1 MQLHNLSIKYKKAKR
16 VARGGK
22 RGKTSG
28 RGTKGQKSRAGH
40 RIRPAQRDYLIRLPK
55 LRGYRN
61 STKSP
66 ANLILNL
73 AELSEIKVEVINR
86 DSLKAHFG
94 KKFRNEIKILGN
106 GEIKKA
112 IKVEG
117 IKISKIAK
125 DKIEKAG
132 GSVK

>member
-1 MQLHNLSIKYKKAKR
+1 MQLHNLSIKCIKPKR
-16 VARGGK
+16 VGRGGK
-22 RGKTSG
+22 RGKTAG

-40 RIRPAQRDYLIRLPK
+40 RIRPAQRDFLIRLPK
-55 LRGYRN
+55 LRGYKN
-61 STKSP
+61 NPTSQP
-66 ANLILNL
+66 NLILNL
-73 AELSEIKVEVINR
+73 DELEKIKGEVVNR
-86 DSLKAHFG
+86 ASLKAYFG

-106 GEIKKA
+106 GKIKKA

-132 GSVK
+132 GSVN

>member
-1 MQLHNLSIKYKKAKR
+1 MQLHNLSIKLKKAKR

-22 RGKTSG
+22 RGKTAG

-55 LRGYRN
+55 LRGYKN
-61 STKSP
+61 NPKGP

-73 AELSEIKVEVINR
+73 AELSEIKGEIINR
-86 DSLKAHFG
+86 DSLKIHFG